1 MSQRDEKYSRDELEK
16 DLYLMVKAGLLEVFM
31 RDDGQWVYAVTEE
44 AKKLTEEQTRE
55 LLDNLSDFDDTE

>member
-1 MSQRDEKYSRDELEK
+1 MSDKYSRDELEK

-44 AKKLTEEQTRE
+44 AKQMTEEQQRAA
-55 LLDNLSDFDDTE
+55 LDALSDLDETE